1 MNPKAFFDAME
12 RRAQADT
19 SVIATLRRS
28 LAEAPGT
35 YAPAFPLVE
44 PHAGGLHEAARR
56 TLYLAAGLW
65 ATGQRRGQGAPTGL
79 VDAVQKVARQRDSKS
94 VEQRFVALLDADAD
108 ELVWRL
114 RHLVQLV
121 ASEGVSIDWPA
132 LLADLLAWQH
142 PERRVQQRWARQY
155 WRMPAAHPDAPAH
168 LDAAE

>member
-1 MNPKAFFDAME
+1 
-12 RRAQADT
+12 
-19 SVIATLRRS
+19 
-28 LAEAPGT
+28 
-35 YAPAFPLVE
+35 
-44 PHAGGLHEAARR
+44 
-56 TLYLAAGLW
+56 
-65 ATGQRRGQGAPTGL
+65 

-155 WRMPAAHPDAPAH
+155 WRVPAAHPDAPAP